1 LKLGL
6 TIPNNWGLEDPQD
19 VLNIAVKAEEQG
31 FDSVWVNHHV
41 FNAGYI
47 YERLGHKPY
56 YDALMTLAYAGAM
69 TKKVRLG
76 TTILVLPYLNPMV
89 LAKEL
94 ATLDVYSGGRVIVGV
109 GVGALKPES
118 DALGSDYSTRGRY
131 ADEGLAVMKELWT
144 QEEPSFNG
152 RFFQFSGAVFSPKPL
167 QKPHPPL
174 WIGGTSDAALKR
186 VARLGDGWH
195 PNRMSAD
202 KMRESLAK
210 LQVHLDEQDRSMDEI
225 TLSVRAELSV
235 LSDASTNTEEPLVG
249 TPQQIADAM
258 KGFEELGVKEVVMQ
272 IGSLDAAHINKVM
285 DDFADK
291 VMPLVR

>member
-1 LKLGL
+1 MKLGI

-19 VLNIAVKAEEQG
+19 VLNIAVRAEELG

-56 YDALMTLAYAGAM
+56 YDALTTLTYAGAM
-69 TKKVRLG
+69 TKRVRLG

-94 ATLDVYSGGRVIVGV
+94 ATLDVYSGGRVTVGV

-118 DALGSDYSTRGRY
+118 DALGSDYHTRGRY
-131 ADEGLAVMKELWT
+131 TDESLAIMKELWT
-144 QEEPSFNG
+144 QDVPSFSG
-152 RFFQFSGAVFSPKPL
+152 HFFQFSGAPFSPKPL

-174 WIGGTSDAALKR
+174 WIGGTSDAALRR

-202 KMRESLAK
+202 SMRESLAK
-210 LQVHLDEQDRSMDEI
+210 LQVQLDEQGRSMDEI
-225 TLSVRAELSV
+225 TLSIRAEVNV
-235 LSDASTNTEEPLVG
+235 LTAPSANGDEPQVG
-249 TPQQIADAM
+249 TPLQISEGI
-258 KGFEELGVKEVVMQ
+258 KGFEELGVEEIVMQ
-272 IGSLDAAHINKVM
+272 IGSLDAKHINQVM
-285 DDFADK
+285 EDFADK
-291 VMPLVR
+291 VMPLVG

>member
-1 LKLGL
+1 MKLGI

-19 VLNIAVKAEEQG
+19 VLNIAVRAEELG

-56 YDALMTLAYAGAM
+56 YDALTTLTYAGAM
-69 TKKVRLG
+69 TKRVRLG
-76 TTILVLPYLNPMV
+76 TTILVLPYLNPIV

-118 DALGSDYSTRGRY
+118 DALGSDYHTRGRY
-131 ADEGLAVMKELWT
+131 TDESLAVMKELWT
-144 QEEPSFNG
+144 QDVPSFSG
-152 RFFQFSGAVFSPKPL
+152 RFFQFSGAPFSPKPL

-174 WIGGTSDAALKR
+174 WIGGTSDAALRR

-202 KMRESLAK
+202 SMRESLAK
-210 LQVHLDEQDRSMDEI
+210 LQAHLDEQGRSMDEI
-225 TLSVRAELSV
+225 TLSIRAEVNV
-235 LSDASTNTEEPLVG
+235 LTAPSANGDEPLVG
-249 TPQQIADAM
+249 TPLQISEGI
-258 KGFEELGVKEVVMQ
+258 KGFEELGVEEIVMQ
-272 IGSLDAAHINKVM
+272 IGSSDAKHINQVM
-285 DDFADK
+285 EDFADK

>member
-1 LKLGL
+1 MKLGI

-19 VLNIAVKAEEQG
+19 VLNIAVKAEELG

-56 YDALMTLAYAGAM
+56 YDALTTLTYAGAM
-69 TKKVRLG
+69 TKRVRLG
-76 TTILVLPYLNPMV
+76 TTILVLPYLNPIV

-109 GVGALKPES
+109 GVGALKAES
-118 DALGSDYSTRGRY
+118 DALGSDYHTRGRY
-131 ADEGLAVMKELWT
+131 ADESLAVMKELWT
-144 QEEPSFNG
+144 QDVPSFSG
-152 RFFQFSGAVFSPKPL
+152 RFFQFSGAPFSPKPL

-174 WIGGTSDAALKR
+174 WIGGTSDAALRR

-202 KMRESLAK
+202 SMRESLAK
-210 LQVHLDEQDRSMDEI
+210 LQVQLDEQGRSMDEI
-225 TLSVRAELSV
+225 TLSIRAEVNV
-235 LSDASTNTEEPLVG
+235 LTAPSANGDEPLVG
-249 TPQQIADAM
+249 TPLQISEGI
-258 KGFEELGVKEVVMQ
+258 KGFEELGVEEIVMQ
-272 IGSLDAAHINKVM
+272 IGSLDAKHINQVM
-285 DDFADK
+285 EDFADK